1 MNLREMFTNLR
12 EVFVNLHKQFAKLR
26 KVFANYCTG
35 YQQPKANKRWFNL
48 EVLLEDLKL
57 RMPDDVPEHPT

>member
-1 MNLREMFTNLR
+1 MNLCEMFANLC
-12 EVFVNLHKQFAKLR
+12 EVFANLHKQLAKLR
-26 KVFANYCTG
+26 KVFASYRTG